1 MVIREY
7 KEENLMKKIII
18 FTLSVAMIMGFALP
32 AMADCTNSTDVVTLG
47 SGSQT
52 VNLEYGVSQNV
63 YVTYETGNNYQDYG
77 LATTHKAGNRF
88 YGTTNNTT
96 LIYYGTKSTGVTSVS
111 APTAGISD
119 LSSYGTPL

>member
-1 MVIREY
+1 
-7 KEENLMKKIII
+7 MKKIII
-18 FTLSVAMIMGFALP
+18 FTLSVAMIMGFSLP

-47 SGSQT
+47 QGSQA